1 MWNMAYLLLK
11 EQQSQIWFELGK
23 VFERKKGK
31 KEPFHSRHL
40 KNNSLK
46 EGGKI
51 VRQNVSVKDEKCI
64 SNTGDY
70 ERISYYLFGLGFLT
84 KILAN

>member
-1 MWNMAYLLLK
+1 MAYLLLK

-40 KNNSLK
+40 KTNSLK
-46 EGGKI
+46 EEGKI
-51 VRQNVSVKDEKCI
+51 VRQNVSVKDEKYI